1 MRIFSSLHRQIH
13 HAKDQKRPSVPH
25 RQVRAFQHLV
35 ESVQKNAFQLPIPPV
50 AGRILH
56 QRPALPVAV
65 GRQYPPFVAPSEQ
78 AGVPEIHRGAALR
91 EHPSA
96 NHRIPLGLDKMSAVS
111 ADCHTLLLIEAAVP
125 VGFQPGIDRQHF
137 LAVHLGGS
145 RKTSAFVRTGIRGKG
160 HALPIPLHQIIAGPM
175 SPVHR
180 PPLARIRMIL
190 SVQMILTKSLYKPA
204 GIVHPPY
211 RRCCMVG
218 GEILVINKW
227 TFYFHI
233 CIGGFYRPFHPCL
246 PPDV

>member
-1 MRIFSSLHRQIH
+1 MQ
-13 HAKDQKRPSVPH
+13 
-25 RQVRAFQHLV
+25 
-35 ESVQKNAFQLPIPPV
+35 PI

-56 QRPALPVAV
+56 QRPALPVAI
-65 GRQYPPFVAPSEQ
+65 GRQQPPFIAPSEQ
-78 AGVPEIHRGAALR
+78 AGVAEIHRGTALR
-91 EHPSA
+91 EHRSA
-96 NHRIPLGLDKMSAVS
+96 DHRVSLCLDEMSAIP
-111 ADCHTLLLIEAAVP
+111 ADCHTLLLIVSAFP
-125 VGFQPGIDRQHF
+125 IGFQSGVGHQHL

-145 RKTSAFVRTGIRGKG
+145 RKTSAFICAGIRSKG
-160 HALPIPLHQIIAGPM
+160 YALPIPLHQVIADPM

-227 TFYFHI
+227 TFHFHI